1 MKDDN
6 DNSPESG
13 NAPKNPIDSFATSL
27 KDNLVDR
34 FKVLY
39 ESQVYYICV
48 IGITVLSGIWSLFL
62 ITQDDNNSFA
72 IGMSAILL
80 LPSAYSLYTLYKDGF
95 SKHHWKI
102 YYSLVSF
109 IILIYLFVQLVYFL
123 FFLAIA
129 ILILFAIGSNPEILS
144 SGGGGNGKDTPIFGT
159 KAYKERDVRFVCN
172 KCNYSEIRPAN
183 TNEFRNKN
191 KCPNCG
197 NLSSFMQRMGR

>member
-1 MKDDN
+1 MKDN
-6 DNSPESG
+6 NNNSPESG
-13 NAPKNPIDSFATSL
+13 NAPKNPIDVFATSL

-48 IGITVLSGIWSLFL
+48 IGITVLSGIWSLFS
-62 ITQDDNNSFA
+62 ITQDDDNSFA

-109 IILIYLFVQLVYFL
+109 IILIYLVVQLVYFL

-159 KAYKERDVRFVCN
+159 KAYKERDIRMVCS
-172 KCNYSEIRPAN
+172 KCNYTETRPAN
-183 TNEFRNKN
+183 AGGRYKSQ
-191 KCPNCG
+191 CPNCG
-197 NLSSFMQRMGR
+197 NIGSFMQRMGR